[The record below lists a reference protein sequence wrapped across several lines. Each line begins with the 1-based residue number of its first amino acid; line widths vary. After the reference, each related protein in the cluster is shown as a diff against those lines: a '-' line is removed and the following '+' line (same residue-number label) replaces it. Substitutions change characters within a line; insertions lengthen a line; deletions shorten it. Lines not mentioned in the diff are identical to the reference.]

1 MAGVSKMT
9 IVGNLGA
16 DPEVR
21 YSQGGMAMCNLRV
34 AVTERRKEGDNYA
47 DHTEWFTLVCFGK
60 TAENAQRF
68 LKKGRQVFAEGRFQ
82 ARKWLDKDGKDRVS
96 LEVVVNQLL
105 FLGNGREEGAPAMGA
120 TATAAGAFQAPMAD
134 FDPSNGYM
142 NEDVPF

>member
-34 AVTERRKEGDNYA
+34 AVTERKKEGENYI

-68 LKKGRQVFAEGRFQ
+68 LKKGRQVFGEGRFQ
-82 ARKWLDKDGKDRVS
+82 ARKWTDKEGQARVS
-96 LEVVVNQLL
+96 LEVIVNQLL
-105 FLGNGREEGAPAMGA
+105 FLGNGREDGAPAAMGA
-120 TATAAGAFQAPMAD
+120 PGGFQAPMTD

>member
-21 YSQGGMAMCNLRV
+21 YSQGGTAMCNLRV
-34 AVTERRKEGDNYA
+34 AVTERRKEADNYV

-82 ARKWLDKDGKDRVS
+82 ARKWADKEGQARVS
-96 LEVVVNQLL
+96 LEVIVNQLL

-120 TATAAGAFQAPMAD
+120 SGGFQAPMTD
-134 FDPSNGYM
+134 FDPASGYM

>member
-21 YSQGGMAMCNLRV
+21 YSQGGTAMCNLRV
-34 AVTERRKEGDNYA
+34 AVTERRKEGESYA

-82 ARKWLDKDGKDRVS
+82 ARKWADKEGQTRVS

-105 FLGNGREEGAPAMGA
+105 FLGNAREEGAPMGA
-120 TATAAGAFQAPMAD
+120 SGGFQAPATE
-134 FDPSNGYM
+134 FDPASGYM

>member
-21 YSQGGMAMCNLRV
+21 YSQSGTAMCNLRV
-34 AVTERRKEGDNYA
+34 AVTERRKEGENYA

-105 FLGNGREEGAPAMGA
+105 FLGNGREEGAPVMTMAPTMGSSS
-120 TATAAGAFQAPMAD
+120 GME

>member
-9 IVGNLGA
+9 IIGNLGA

-21 YSQGGMAMCNLRV
+21 YSQGGMALCNLRV
-34 AVTERRKEGDNYA
+34 AVTKRKKEGENYV

-82 ARKWLDKDGKDRVS
+82 ARKWADKDGKERVS

-105 FLGNGREEGAPAMGA
+105 FLGNGREEGAMGSSA
-120 TATAAGAFQAPMAD
+120 PGSFQAPMMD